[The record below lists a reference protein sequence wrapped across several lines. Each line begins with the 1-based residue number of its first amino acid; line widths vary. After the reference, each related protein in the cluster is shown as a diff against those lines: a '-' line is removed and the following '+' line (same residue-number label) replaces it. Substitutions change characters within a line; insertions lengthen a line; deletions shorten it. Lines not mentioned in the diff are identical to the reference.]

1 MLHAVEN
8 TFSWLRSRPVSPPTL
23 LMALTLLM
31 LFVGMATANAT
42 PLLTSFDHLTD
53 DCQVRLAQTEDGPES
68 WYLAAACDL
77 YQADYE
83 GFLGYTSE
91 DLALLVEEFSSFDG
105 SEPWPD
111 DRFFIDATVSEEDW
125 NLDVAPLLRELALD
139 SDSLSNQTEFGFPTQ
154 LECNDQGDC
163 QQLTGDSEIWMQFV
177 LDGEEIKLHRITVEY
192 YEWGC

>member
-1 MLHAVEN
+1 MLHAIEN
-8 TFSWLRSRPVSPPTL
+8 TFSSMRSRPVSPPTL
-23 LMALTLLM
+23 LMILTLLM

-53 DCQVRLAQTEDGPES
+53 DCQTRLAETEDELKRG
-68 WYLAAACDL
+68 YLAAACDL

-83 GFLGYTSE
+83 GFLGYTS
-91 DLALLVEEFSSFDG
+91 DSQALLVEEYSAFDG
-105 SEPWPD
+105 SEPWPN

-139 SDSLSNQTEFGFPTQ
+139 SDSLSTQVEFGFPSQ
-154 LECNDQGDC
+154 LECNDQGEC

-177 LDGEEIKLHRITVEY
+177 LEGEEIKLQRITVEY